1 MGSSSDFHPL
11 REKTRVLAYGPAVIA
26 YLPSVPVIA
35 VMFVPFTITTT
46 PDRGVPVASVT
57 VPLIMTCVA
66 GPMAVTS
73 INAMIDNS
81 VFMTLKIWFLR

>member
-1 MGSSSDFHPL
+1 
-11 REKTRVLAYGPAVIA
+11 
-26 YLPSVPVIA
+26 
-35 VMFVPFTITTT
+35 
-46 PDRGVPVASVT
+46 
-57 VPLIMTCVA
+57 MTCVA